1 MFLPFLYELRR
12 RGVPVGAQEAL
23 ALAGA
28 LKAGLHDSSLDGF
41 YHVARAL
48 LVHAETHLDAFDQ
61 AFLAHF
67 KGLEGAGQKL
77 KDELLEWLKEARE
90 RRELTPE
97 ERALLEHFDVEEL
110 EKLFQQRLEEQD
122 ERHDGGKKWIGTGG
136 ASPFGHSGNPR

>member
-12 RGVPVGAQEAL
+12 RGVPVGAQEAV

-48 LVHAETHLDAFDQ
+48 LVHAETHLDASHQ

-67 KGLEGAGQKL
+67 KGVEAAGQQL
-77 KDELLEWLKEARE
+77 TDELLEWLQDARE
-90 RRELTPE
+90 RRELSPE
-97 ERALLEHFDVEEL
+97 ERGPPGDLRPVGAVE
-110 EKLFQQRLEEQD
+110 D
-122 ERHDGGKKWIGTGG
+122 TPT
-136 ASPFGHSGNPR
+136 SPH